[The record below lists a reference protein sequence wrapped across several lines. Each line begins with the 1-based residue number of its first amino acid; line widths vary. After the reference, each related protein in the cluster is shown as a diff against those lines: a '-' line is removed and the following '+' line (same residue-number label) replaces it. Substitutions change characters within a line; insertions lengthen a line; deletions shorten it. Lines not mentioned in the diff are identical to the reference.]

1 MTTRLSESNCP
12 ACGKGFNAAT
22 AAVGDAV
29 PKPGDWTLCIECGV
43 VLAFDE
49 TLMPRALTEDEQRE
63 AEADPR
69 IRKVQHAYRMM
80 KHLKSHQSEV
90 AKSSPRRKKQ

>member
-1 MTTRLSESNCP
+1 MTTRVPETNCP
-12 ACGKGFNAAT
+12 ACGKAFNAAT

-43 VLAFDE
+43 VLTFDP
-49 TLMPRALTEDEQRE
+49 TLRPRALTADEKRE

-69 IRKVQHAYRMM
+69 IRKVQHAHRMM

-90 AKSSPRRKKQ
+90 AKSSPWRKKQ